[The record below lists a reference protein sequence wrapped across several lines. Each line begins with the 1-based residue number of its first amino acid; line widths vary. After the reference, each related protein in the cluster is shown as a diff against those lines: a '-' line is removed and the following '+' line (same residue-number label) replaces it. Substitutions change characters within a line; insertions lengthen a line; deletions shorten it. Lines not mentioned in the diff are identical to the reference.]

1 MSGNLGGRITRL
13 EDVMNPPGVCQRCH
27 GYPLRVVLISE
38 DTDEVISESY
48 PEGGCLD
55 CGRPIVR
62 EIRIVGGDGMEM
74 P

>member
-1 MSGNLGGRITRL
+1 MSSNRNARISRL
-13 EDVMNPPGVCQRCH
+13 ETVLNRTPVCQRCY

-38 DTDEVISESY
+38 DTDEVISESC